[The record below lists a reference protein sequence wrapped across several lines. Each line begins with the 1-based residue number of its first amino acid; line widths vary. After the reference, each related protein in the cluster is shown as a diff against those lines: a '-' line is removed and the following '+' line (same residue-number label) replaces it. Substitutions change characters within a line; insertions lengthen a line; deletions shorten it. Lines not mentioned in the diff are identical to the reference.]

1 MSAEFRW
8 VVEVVEVLTFQTSPA
23 DTSLRWKP
31 PIYISECN
39 PVKLYKYLKYLNNNV
54 WTGILS
60 EQNALIQVNYRSSI
74 KPAFIFT
81 MNVIVG
87 FILGFMPLFEVRVRK
102 L

>member
-23 DTSLRWKP
+23 DTILRWKP

-81 MNVIVG
+81 MNVIVQ
-87 FILGFMPLFEVRVRK
+87 FIQGFMPLFEVRVRK